1 MLDYVFSALA
11 AGLPIAFAA
20 VLLWWLALR
29 FLDLISKVGPGSFRR
44 DGVLVKLQSD
54 ARASA
59 LYYGL
64 RCIAAAIVVGLVL
77 SAVRF

>member
-1 MLDYVFSALA
+1 MLDYVINALL

-44 DGVLVKLQSD
+44 DGILSLLQRD
-54 ARASA
+54 ARAA
-59 LYYGL
+59 AVYYGL